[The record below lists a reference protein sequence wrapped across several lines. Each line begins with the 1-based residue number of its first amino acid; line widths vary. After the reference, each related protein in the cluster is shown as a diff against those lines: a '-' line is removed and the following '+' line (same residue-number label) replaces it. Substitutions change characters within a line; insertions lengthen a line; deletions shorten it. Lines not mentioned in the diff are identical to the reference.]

1 MLSHVVFVVFGKR
14 ITEINFTPDDNK
26 KTTVAL
32 RYGMNIKRTI
42 ILGLLMAVAT
52 VAGAQDKALMQSY
65 QSRLSTLIER
75 IAGAPTDNERY
86 LASEEA
92 VQLLC
97 KALDEE
103 ESERWKWTLPDYVS
117 VLTAPDG
124 KFRIFSWAVI
134 RDNGEFECFGI
145 VQYYNEREEEYVY
158 RLLNDKSE
166 EIMNREESVL
176 TADNWF
182 GAIYQELIQ
191 VNAGER
197 TYYTLLGW
205 NGVDNI
211 TDRKVIEPVW
221 IKGGEPQFGAPLF
234 RRLRNQRRVVLEY
247 TNDAMVNLGYETQTV
262 QEVEHKREKVKGTN
276 RHRTVEIVK
285 EHKEKVIIFDE
296 LEPQIPG
303 MEGLYQYYVPS
314 GTELAFAFVDGKW
327 ELRTGAQ
334 GRLTNKK
341 LNKDFA
347 PLPKQAP
354 SYDFN
359 RKGDN

>member
-1 MLSHVVFVVFGKR
+1 MLLTAVGFVVQ
-14 ITEINFTPDDNK
+14 
-26 KTTVAL
+26 
-32 RYGMNIKRTI
+32 
-42 ILGLLMAVAT
+42 
-52 VAGAQDKALMQSY
+52 AQDKAKMLDY
-65 QSRLSTLIER
+65 QERLSVLFSRVAE
-75 IAGAPTDNERY
+75 APTDNERY

-92 VQLLC
+92 VQLLAE
-97 KALDEE
+97 ALGEE
-103 ESERWKWTLPDYVS
+103 DSEEWKWQLPQYVS
-117 VLTAPDG
+117 VLSSPD
-124 KFRIFSWAVI
+124 KLYRIFTWAVV

-191 VNAGER
+191 VSAGER

-234 RRLRNQRRVVLEY
+234 RRMRNQRRVVLEY
-247 TNDAMVNLGYETQTV
+247 TNDAMVSLGYETQTV

-314 GTELAFAFVDGKW
+314 GTELAYAFVDGKW
-327 ELRTGAQ
+327 ELRNGAQ
-334 GRLTNKK
+334 GRLTDKK
-341 LNKDFA
+341 LNKDFE
-347 PLPKQAP
+347 PLPKKAP
-354 SYDFN
+354 AYKF
-359 RKGDN
+359 